1 MTLNHSYRVERLCL
15 GHCDTGDSA
24 PLTEKTAAQAFATLA
39 MGLEQL
45 LGSMPHSVSTVTTR
59 YTQDGLDIRVASI
72 WDSATVRH
80 LVASVVSDVNI
91 ASPGLNLSVI
101 SRPAAGVARVQPIA
115 VLPLERVDRFGL
127 PATVAEDVHAFA
139 LLRAMAP
146 ASHGAVDSEELR
158 LAV

>member
-115 VLPLERVDRFGL
+115 VLPLEQASGFTV
-127 PATVAEDVHAFA
+127 PAMPAGDSFA
-139 LLRAMAP
+139 PLLAMAP
-146 ASHGAVDSEELR
+146 ASHGTADSEGLR
-158 LAV
+158 LTA